1 MNFEEASVPQI
12 SDIVSSVQLLTK
24 PEAMQILH
32 VVRQFWPATGGLEN
46 FVLELATEQ
55 VRNGIRPHVL
65 TLNRIHS
72 RPGAVL
78 EPVDEVRGIGVRR
91 IGYWGSRRYPVAPAS
106 VLGLRSYD
114 IIHVHGVDF
123 FCDYL
128 AATSGLHGRPLVLST
143 HGGFFHTP
151 RNRQLKQIFFNVITR
166 RSVRRYGMVLAS
178 SINDEKIFRPIAGAR
193 LHRIDNGVDTTKL
206 ADAASNAFK
215 PALIYFGRFSSN
227 KGLSALI
234 ATFVSLKK
242 LVPEVSLHLV
252 GNDYDGVLPKIQ
264 AQISSTLI
272 TGSIHIHTEV
282 DDAGLRNILNS
293 CSVFVSASEYEG
305 FGLTLV
311 EGMSAGL
318 IPIVSRI
325 PSFEAI
331 IKKAQIGIA
340 LDFTNQEQAAC
351 NIALY
356 MERIKADYA
365 SMRLKS
371 IGASQHYS
379 WGQVAK
385 KFHACYLEILGPEGS
400 RMKGAGA

>member
-1 MNFEEASVPQI
+1 
-12 SDIVSSVQLLTK
+12 
-24 PEAMQILH
+24 MQILH

-78 EPVDEVRGIGVRR
+78 KPVDEVRGIGVRR
-91 IGYWGSRRYPVAPAS
+91 IGYWGSRRYPVAPAC

-123 FCDYL
+123 FCDYF
-128 AATSGLHGRPLVLST
+128 AATKSLHGRPLVLST

-151 RNRQLKQIFFNVITR
+151 GYRRLKQIFFNVITR
-166 RSVRRYGMVLAS
+166 WSLKRYRMVLAS
-178 SINDEKIFRPIAGAR
+178 SINDEEIFRPITGAR

-206 ADAASNAFK
+206 ADTASNTFK

-234 ATFVSLKK
+234 STFVSLKR
-242 LVPEVSLHLV
+242 LVPEASLHLV
-252 GNDYDGVLPKIQ
+252 GNDYDGVLPKLQ
-264 AQISSTLI
+264 AQISNAPI
-272 TGSIHIHTEV
+272 TGGIHIYTEV
-282 DDAGLRNILNS
+282 DDAGLRAILNR

-325 PSFEAI
+325 PSFGAI
-331 IKKAQIGIA
+331 INEARIGIA
-340 LDFTNQEQAAC
+340 LDFTNPEQAAC
-351 NIALY
+351 EIALY

-365 SMRLKS
+365 AMRS
-371 IGASQHYS
+371 TAIGASHRYS
-379 WGQVAK
+379 WSQVAK
-385 KFHACYLEILGPEGS
+385 TFQACYLRLLGPEGS
-400 RMKGAGA
+400 LMKGAGA

>member
-1 MNFEEASVPQI
+1 M
-12 SDIVSSVQLLTK
+12 K
-24 PEAMQILH
+24 ILH
-32 VVRQFWPATGGLEN
+32 VVRQFWPATGGLES

-91 IGYWGSRRYPVAPAS
+91 IGYWGSRRYPVAPAGIF
-106 VLGLRSYD
+106 GLRSYD

-151 RNRQLKQIFFNVITR
+151 RNRRLKQTFFDVITR
-166 RSVRRYGMVLAS
+166 WSLNRYRMVLAS
-178 SINDEKIFRPIAGAR
+178 SINDEELFRPITGAR

-206 ADAASNAFK
+206 ADAASNTFN

-234 ATFVSLKK
+234 STFVSLKK
-242 LVPEVSLHLV
+242 LVPEASLHLV
-252 GNDYDGVLPKIQ
+252 GNDYDGVLPKMQ
-264 AQISSTLI
+264 AQISNALMA
-272 TGSIHIHTEV
+272 GSIHIYTEV
-282 DDAGLRNILNS
+282 DDAGLRTILNR

-305 FGLTLV
+305 FGLT
-311 EGMSAGL
+311 
-318 IPIVSRI
+318 
-325 PSFEAI
+325 F
-331 IKKAQIGIA
+331 
-340 LDFTNQEQAAC
+340 C
-351 NIALY
+351 
-356 MERIKADYA
+356 
-365 SMRLKS
+365 
-371 IGASQHYS
+371 
-379 WGQVAK
+379 
-385 KFHACYLEILGPEGS
+385 
-400 RMKGAGA
+400 

>member
-1 MNFEEASVPQI
+1 
-12 SDIVSSVQLLTK
+12 
-24 PEAMQILH
+24 MQILH

-55 VRNGIRPHVL
+55 VRNGIWPHVL

-72 RPGAVL
+72 RPRAVL
-78 EPVDEVRGIGVRR
+78 EPADEVRGIEVRR
-91 IGYWGSRRYPVAPAS
+91 IGYWGSRRYPVAPVS

-151 RNRQLKQIFFNVITR
+151 HNRQLKQIFFNIITR
-166 RSVRRYGMVLAS
+166 RSLKRYGMVLAS
-178 SINDEKIFRPIAGAR
+178 SINDEEIFRPIAGAR
-193 LHRIDNGVDTTKL
+193 LHRIDNGVDTVKL
-206 ADAASNAFK
+206 ANAASNTFK
-215 PALIYFGRFSSN
+215 PTLIYFGRFSSN

-234 ATFVSLKK
+234 STFVCLKK
-242 LVPEVSLHLV
+242 QVPEASLHLV

-264 AQISSTLI
+264 AQILSALK
-272 TGSIHIHTEV
+272 TGSIHIHTGV

-331 IKKAQIGIA
+331 IKKAQIGMVR
-340 LDFTNQEQAAC
+340 DFSNPERAARE
-351 NIALY
+351 IALY
-356 MERIKADYA
+356 MKRIESDYA
-365 SMRLKS
+365 SMRS
-371 IGASQHYS
+371 TAIGASQHYS
-379 WGQVAK
+379 WAHVAK
-385 KFHACYLEILGPEGS
+385 KFYACYLEILGPEGS